1 MRLVCVQYSSAS
13 YLKLAYFSQIAN
25 VLDDPSE
32 IKNFAVELTKYLSQV
47 GDIEGAE
54 NLLVRAEMYGEA
66 VDILNKHGHWEKAL
80 NIAKQYLSPEEVVE
94 TFTSV
99 AIKLEQE
106 NKVHQAA
113 EVYLAIQDPD
123 QAISM
128 YKRQE
133 QYEPMMELVEKYHK
147 EHMESTHLHLANE
160 LKDKR
165 KYKLAENHYILG
177 NDWKGAVHMYCGVGM
192 WEQAYK
198 LSKAKGT
205 VGAANQVVYMWCR
218 TLSMDGAAR
227 LLTKMDLVETV
238 VNYACDMHEYG
249 FALEICHLTG
259 KSPDDVHLKI
269 AMDLEDEEKVCQFY
283 LRNFRFSV
291 LILNHC
297 SLPRL
302 RLNFCWPTNRRRPF

>member
-1 MRLVCVQYSSAS
+1 M
-13 YLKLAYFSQIAN
+13 
-25 VLDDPSE
+25 
-32 IKNFAVELTKYLSQV
+32 

-54 NLLVRAEMYGEA
+54 HLLVRAEMYEEA

-80 NIAKQYLSPEEVVE
+80 NIAKKYLSGEQVSEM
-94 TFTSV
+94 FTAV
-99 AIKLEQE
+99 ATKLEQE

-113 EVYLAIQDPD
+113 EVYLAINYPD

-133 QYEPMMELVEKYHK
+133 QYEPMMELVDKYHK
-147 EHMESTHLHLANE
+147 EHTESTHLHLANE
-160 LKDKR
+160 LKEKR
-165 KYKLAENHYILG
+165 KYKLAENHYIMG

-198 LSKAKGT
+198 LAKGKGN

-238 VNYACDMHEYG
+238 VSYACDMHEYE

-269 AMDLEDEEKVCQFY
+269 AMDLEDEEKVCLFHHFY
-283 LRNFRFSV
+283 FGKFNSIFNFITFQIVAVCRSR
-291 LILNHC
+291 
-297 SLPRL
+297 S
-302 RLNFCWPTNRRRPF
+302 